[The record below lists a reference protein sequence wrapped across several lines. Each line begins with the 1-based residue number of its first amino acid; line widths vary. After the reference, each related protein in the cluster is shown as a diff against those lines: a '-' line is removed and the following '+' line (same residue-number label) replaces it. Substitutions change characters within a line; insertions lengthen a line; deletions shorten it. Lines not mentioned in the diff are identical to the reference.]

1 MSAIAG
7 LHRTDG
13 PLLAGHEVERM
24 ISALGHRAPDGTAS
38 WSRESVGLAYGGL
51 WTTSEAVHET
61 QPLTRGPCV
70 IVADARLDNREELAT
85 ALDTS
90 GVLGDAE
97 LILRAYLR
105 WGEAC
110 PPKLLGDF
118 AFAIWDGAN
127 RRLFCARDHIGVK
140 PFYYHQA
147 PGTFLFA
154 SEIKA
159 LLTNPTVPYSLNRV
173 RVADHLVGLFDD
185 QKATFYRDIY
195 RLPAGHALTVSR
207 ERTRIWSYWTL
218 DAVRELRLGSD
229 EAYAEAVREC
239 FTAAVKSRLR
249 SRRPVG
255 SLLSGG
261 LDTASI
267 VATARSLRGTDD
279 GDLDTFT
286 AVFPG
291 LPAADLRKIDERIYV
306 DALVAQGRLRAHYI
320 RGDVL
325 SPLGDL
331 DRVLWHLDE
340 AHAAPNLYLH
350 WALYGAARDRG
361 VGVLLDGIDGDTT
374 VSHGLERLAGLVRQG
389 KVLTLGYELRQ
400 LGRRYRVPVSRLMW
414 QFAIQPLVPFS
425 LRQAVRQLRR
435 REPSWLSHSVIS
447 PDFARST
454 GVADRVAAFQ
464 RSQDEPVR
472 SPLEAHRRAMQSGL
486 IPYALEL
493 ADKAAVRFGLEPRYP
508 FFDRRLMELCLSVP
522 AEQKLQGGW
531 SRSVMRRAM
540 NGLMPDE
547 VRWRASKA
555 NLSPNFTRRLLA
567 GDRRLLSQVVHDQT
581 EVIEEFVDI
590 AALRRTHD
598 RYVAQPGSDADALTM
613 YSAVVLACWLQQAKL
628 TV

>member
-85 ALDTS
+85 ALDTY

-229 EAYAEAVREC
+229 EAYAEAVREG

-325 SPLGDL
+325 SPL
-331 DRVLWHLDE
+331 
-340 AHAAPNLYLH
+340 
-350 WALYGAARDRG
+350 
-361 VGVLLDGIDGDTT
+361 
-374 VSHGLERLAGLVRQG
+374 
-389 KVLTLGYELRQ
+389 
-400 LGRRYRVPVSRLMW
+400 
-414 QFAIQPLVPFS
+414 
-425 LRQAVRQLRR
+425 
-435 REPSWLSHSVIS
+435 
-447 PDFARST
+447 
-454 GVADRVAAFQ
+454 
-464 RSQDEPVR
+464 
-472 SPLEAHRRAMQSGL
+472 
-486 IPYALEL
+486 
-493 ADKAAVRFGLEPRYP
+493 
-508 FFDRRLMELCLSVP
+508 
-522 AEQKLQGGW
+522 
-531 SRSVMRRAM
+531 
-540 NGLMPDE
+540 
-547 VRWRASKA
+547 
-555 NLSPNFTRRLLA
+555 
-567 GDRRLLSQVVHDQT
+567 
-581 EVIEEFVDI
+581 
-590 AALRRTHD
+590 
-598 RYVAQPGSDADALTM
+598 
-613 YSAVVLACWLQQAKL
+613 
-628 TV
+628 